1 MAEQRW
7 SQRAG
12 HGTRWNGRLGWLV
25 VAGLALSIAACTADA
40 RDPVGITPPNDP
52 GTTSGGGG
60 DGGTGGGGT
69 GGGGTGGG
77 GTSMG
82 GSAAEALVGAW
93 ENVVAIEM
101 SGDFQTVRTRWDF
114 RDSGGCRQTVS
125 TFSVL
130 DGMTF
135 VTVRDCIFT
144 INNGNVVISFT
155 DAMASVSFSLSFP
168 QFTRDRILLGGI
180 PFDRTA

>member
-1 MAEQRW
+1 MVEQRR

-12 HGTRWNGRLGWLV
+12 YGIRWNGRLGRLV
-25 VAGLALSIAACTADA
+25 VAGLALSIAACTAQA

-60 DGGTGGGGT
+60 GGGT
-69 GGGGTGGG
+69 GSGGGTGGG

-155 DAMASVSFSLSFP
+155 GTMASVSFSLSFP